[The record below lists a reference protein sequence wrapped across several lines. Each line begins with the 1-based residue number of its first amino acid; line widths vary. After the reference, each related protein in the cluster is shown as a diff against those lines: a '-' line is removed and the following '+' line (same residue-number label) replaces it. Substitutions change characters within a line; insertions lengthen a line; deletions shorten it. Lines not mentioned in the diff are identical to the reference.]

1 MTKITQTLDFKN
13 QPLSIGLDVHLKSW
27 HVSLYC
33 GSMYLKSFTQPPNVD
48 ALSSYLHT
56 NYPNADYQCAYE
68 SGFCGFWIQR
78 ALSSKNINCI
88 VVNAADV
95 PQTDKG
101 TKNKNDKNDSK
112 RIALALQAGQ
122 LTPISIP
129 DEELESDRQ
138 LVRCNDKYNND
149 LTRIKNRIKGLL
161 YLFGI
166 ELPDQFQ
173 GATWSNLFLKWLKE
187 LSFKNES
194 LRLALDNHLFSLEIT
209 RYQKLKTLKNM
220 RLLLQKERYS
230 RIAKNILSIPGIGP
244 ITAACLITEI
254 GDIKRF
260 TSFKQFNSFIGFCP
274 MQFSSGDYDYKGR
287 ITIRQN
293 KKLRYLLIEAAWTA
307 VRKDPAFTLCFNE
320 WKNKIGAKRAIIK
333 VARKLLSRIRY
344 VWLNEKEYVTALV
357 K

>member
-13 QPLSIGLDVHLKSW
+13 QLLSIGIDVHLKSW
-27 HVSLYC
+27 HVSLYY
-33 GSMYLKSFTQPPNVD
+33 GSMYLKSFTQPPCAD

-56 NYPNADYQCAYE
+56 HYPNAQYQCAYE

-78 ALSSKNINCI
+78 ALTAKNINCI

-101 TKNKNDKNDSK
+101 NKNKNDKNDSK

-122 LTPISIP
+122 LNGISIP
-129 DEELESDRQ
+129 DEELEADRQ
-138 LVRCNDKYNND
+138 LVRCNEKYNND

-166 ELPDQFQ
+166 ELPEQFK
-173 GATWSNLFLKWLKE
+173 GTIWSNLFVQWLKE
-187 LSFKNES
+187 LSFKNNS
-194 LRLALDNHLFSLEIT
+194 LRVALDNHLFSLEIT
-209 RYQKLKTLKNM
+209 REQKLKTLKNM
-220 RLLLQKERYS
+220 RLLLQKERYHT
-230 RIAKNILSIPGIGP
+230 IAKNILSIPGIGP

-254 GDIKRF
+254 GDIRR
-260 TSFKQFNSFIGFCP
+260 FNSFNHFNSFVGFCP
-274 MQFSSGDYDYKGR
+274 MQFSSGAYDYKGR

-293 KKLRYLLIEAAWTA
+293 KKLRYLLIEAAWTV
-307 VRKDPAFTLCFNE
+307 VRKDPTFTLCFNE

-344 VWLNEKEYVTALV
+344 VLLNEKEYVNAV
-357 K
+357 IK